1 MNIPTMN
8 PEQAVTSLSALAQ
21 SSRLKIFRLLVVAG
35 DQGCTVGDIG
45 KQLAL
50 PSATL
55 SFHLKEL
62 AHSGLIEKKQQGR
75 FVNYVANYT
84 QMKFLIAFLSE
95 QCCEGVEQEDCVI
108 DIEIC
113 N

>member
-1 MNIPTMN
+1 MN

-45 KQLAL
+45 KQLEL

-62 AHSGLIEKKQQGR
+62 SHSGLIEKKQQGR
-75 FVNYVANYT
+75 FVNYVANYS
-84 QMKFLIAFLSE
+84 QMKSLIAFLSE
-95 QCCEGVEQEDCVI
+95 QCCEGVEQDECTI
-108 DIEIC
+108 DVEVC
-113 N
+113 D

>member
-1 MNIPTMN
+1 MNVSTMN

-45 KQLAL
+45 KQLEL

-62 AHSGLIEKKQQGR
+62 AHSGLIEKKTTRSLCKLRCQLLSNEV
-75 FVNYVANYT
+75 FNYIF
-84 QMKFLIAFLSE
+84 K
-95 QCCEGVEQEDCVI
+95 
-108 DIEIC
+108 
-113 N
+113 

>member
-1 MNIPTMN
+1 MNVSTMS
-8 PEQAVTSLSALAQ
+8 PDQAVTSLSALAQ

-45 KQLAL
+45 KQLEL

-75 FVNYVANYT
+75 FVNYVANYS
-84 QMKFLIAFLSE
+84 QMKSLITFLSE
-95 QCCEGVEQEDCVI
+95 QCCEGIEQEECAI
-108 DIEIC
+108 DVEIC
-113 N
+113 D